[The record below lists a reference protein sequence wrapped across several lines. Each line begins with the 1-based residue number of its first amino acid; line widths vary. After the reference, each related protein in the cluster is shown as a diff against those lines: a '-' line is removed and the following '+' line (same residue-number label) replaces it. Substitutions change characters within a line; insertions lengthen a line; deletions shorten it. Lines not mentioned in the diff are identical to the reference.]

1 MCSPTIS
8 ATAEYT
14 DTLPA
19 WRVPDIIDTQAG
31 SVHLSGETRPVWV
44 TVEVPRD
51 AKPGKYKETLSVD
64 GQQISLNISVS
75 EMTLP
80 KPSQQAFHLNLW
92 QQPYS
97 VARYGKVEPWSKEHF
112 NLLKPYAQYLARAG
126 QSTVSAILFYEPW
139 ESRATTFSSL

>member
-8 ATAEYT
+8 CNCGIHP

-64 GQQISLNISVS
+64 GQQDI
-75 EMTLP
+75 T
-80 KPSQQAFHLNLW
+80 
-92 QQPYS
+92 
-97 VARYGKVEPWSKEHF
+97 
-112 NLLKPYAQYLARAG
+112 QYLRIGNDPAQALTTG
-126 QSTVSAILFYEPW
+126 ISSQSM
-139 ESRATTFSSL
+139 ATAPCP